1 MEAVDRVEVVEVT
14 SYCYEDNFCDVLVYQ
29 PQAQASEVV
38 ALLAE
43 VAESLEKCCCCQGI
57 CCCRGWGP
65 NPVQDM
71 GLKNAGEAGGR
82 GGAII

>member
-43 VAESLEKCCCCQGI
+43 VAESLENVVVAKAYAVVGDGVRI
-57 CCCRGWGP
+57 LSKTW
-65 NPVQDM
+65 D
-71 GLKNAGEAGGR
+71 
-82 GGAII
+82 